1 MAAGEMSPASA
12 PEAYAHLE
20 ACSECL
26 MAAAAAA
33 RGSAPPADPTHLW
46 VGATIAERFVV
57 RQFLGKGGMGEV
69 LLAHD
74 TVLGELVALK
84 LLRPQVADSDAAVER
99 LRRELVLARRIT
111 HRNVCRVYDVGRAG
125 SQPFISMEL
134 VAGRSLARCIAGRA
148 LGSEAAFAGAL
159 QLCAAVQAIH
169 DAGVV
174 HRDLKPSNV
183 LVDHEGRFVV
193 ADFGLAAD
201 VRLGQASRGQIGTPL
216 YWAPEQL
223 RGEPATMRTD
233 VHAIGSVLDELFR
246 SAMPEVEHAR
256 YLPVIRRC
264 TATDP
269 SERFASARDVAEAL
283 HQARA
288 AAGAPASRGLG
299 APLLA
304 ACMVAV
310 AWVGLALLAT
320 TLGADRIDEDAA
332 GPEALAENRS
342 SEGAA
347 TRVEPVA
354 VPEPPVEPVAM
365 STAIAVPTTD
375 PGPALGPTEQIE
387 PTTTTL
393 VSATKKPD
401 RRPRKPPARRS
412 AKSKPTPSSTVTR
425 APTKQALWFFET

>member
-46 VGATIAERFVV
+46 VGATIADRFVV

-84 LLRPQVADSDAAVER
+84 LLRPHVADSDAAIER

-125 SQPFISMEL
+125 AQPFISMEL

-148 LGSEAAFAGAL
+148 LGAEAAFAGAL

-183 LVDHEGRFVV
+183 LVDHSGRFVV

-223 RGEPATMRTD
+223 RGEPATTRTD
-233 VHAIGSVLDELFR
+233 VHAIGTVLDELFR
-246 SAMPEVEHAR
+246 SAMPPQEHAR

-269 SERFASARDVAEAL
+269 GERFARARDVADAL
-283 HQARA
+283 RRAQAA
-288 AAGAPASRGLG
+288 TGASAGRRIAPT
-299 APLLA
+299 LLA
-304 ACMVAV
+304 ACLVAV
-310 AWVGLALLAT
+310 TWVALVLLAT
-320 TLGADRIDEDAA
+320 TLRTDRVEDDGKVSDEIVQAVAPEPARATPA
-332 GPEALAENRS
+332 GTER
-342 SEGAA
+342 G
-347 TRVEPVA
+347 EPVA
-354 VPEPPVEPVAM
+354 VAERRPQPVAV
-365 STAIAVPTTD
+365 SAVSIAT
-375 PGPALGPTEQIE
+375 PAE
-387 PTTTTL
+387 PEAERAESGAPTL
-393 VSATKKPD
+393 VSATERRHP
-401 RRPRKPPARRS
+401 RPRKRPSRRS
-412 AKSKPTPSSTVTR
+412 AKSKQTPTP